1 MRKGEACGL
10 QWRNIDFLK
19 NTITIERTKDDIGTS
34 TPKTKNSYRKILVD
48 RLVIDQLKKYQMWCK
63 QIFLKNGKTF
73 NDQLYVFINKYN
85 NLLHGAAIHKTFKD
99 TMLKAGI
106 LNDNGEP
113 KITFHGLRHTHAT
126 ILLTSGQNVKTIAER
141 LGNTSAMI
149 YEIYGHVMKELEEQ
163 LMEVFSRSVAIG
175 GLKLGLISLNN
186 LINVNKSM
194 FLSFI

>member
-48 RLVIDQLKKYQMWCK
+48 RLVIDQFKKYQMWCK

-85 NLLHGAAIHKTFKD
+85 NLLHGAAIHKMFKD
-99 TMLKAGI
+99 TLLKAGI

-113 KITFHGLRHTHAT
+113 KITFHGLRHTYASYMISKNVHFK
-126 ILLTSGQNVKTIAER
+126 ILQ
-141 LGNTSAMI
+141 
-149 YEIYGHVMKELEEQ
+149 EQ
-163 LMEVFSRSVAIG
+163 LEHTDI
-175 GLKLGLISLNN
+175 KQTLNTYSH
-186 LINVNKSM
+186 LTEQEKIKASDL
-194 FLSFI
+194 FDEIL